1 MNIFLPSLPSISE
14 HYQEDKTVVQ
24 LAITLYLFAVAF
36 LQPILGPFSDYYG
49 RRPVILFGL
58 VGILVG
64 TLVCIYAPTIEVF
77 LLGRMIQALSAA
89 GMVIS
94 RAIVRDI
101 VGRER
106 AASMIGYITM
116 GMALAPMLG
125 PIMGGYLDEYFG
137 WQASFW
143 MLFIFA
149 VIVSWIVWNDLGE
162 TRQTAA
168 SSLTQQF
175 ASYPVLLRSRRF
187 WGYALSAAFCS
198 GAFFSFLGGA
208 PYVATE
214 YYHLG
219 ASQFG
224 LYFAIISIGYMSGN
238 FMSGRYAERMGI
250 TRMMIAGNVI
260 VCFGISVAILLL
272 LMTDK
277 SPLMFFLPLMLL
289 GFGNGMTLPNANAGL
304 ISIHPKLAGAASG
317 LGGFLQIII
326 GATLSVLAGVLLD
339 VNSYPLPLLL
349 LMLSTTILGICATL
363 YVVYVDRL
371 EAQVLNHG

>member
-58 VGILVG
+58 AGILVG
-64 TLVCIYAPTIEVF
+64 TLICIYAPTIEVL
-77 LLGRMIQALSAA
+77 LLGRMIQAFSAA

-149 VIVSWIVWNDLGE
+149 VIVSWIAWSDLGE

-238 FMSGRYAERMGI
+238 FMSGRFAERMGI
-250 TRMMIAGNVI
+250 TRMMIMGNII
-260 VCFGISVAILLL
+260 V
-272 LMTDK
+272 
-277 SPLMFFLPLMLL
+277 
-289 GFGNGMTLPNANAGL
+289 
-304 ISIHPKLAGAASG
+304 
-317 LGGFLQIII
+317 
-326 GATLSVLAGVLLD
+326 
-339 VNSYPLPLLL
+339 
-349 LMLSTTILGICATL
+349 
-363 YVVYVDRL
+363 
-371 EAQVLNHG
+371 